1 MNMTDIDGIDLN
13 ALLQNI
19 KPNIVT
25 PKLDEV
31 VAVSNQ
37 KKPKT
42 IAHIIVKA
50 MHASLDN
57 PVTKDVVHNGVI
69 HKIKYFDIEPLMSNI
84 WPSISLM
91 ILQLSYGEQCTI
103 IEAIYPEK
111 IQLTAKA
118 FAINFT
124 PDVATTNI
132 KIENDSEITDKL
144 DSVNAGIATIMAMLR
159 KQGTGV
165 AHPDQVKRE
174 MAYMKDLVTT
184 ERDSRL
190 FAEQTKRAQDA
201 AKYRDGFTNE

>member
-1 MNMTDIDGIDLN
+1 
-13 ALLQNI
+13 
-19 KPNIVT
+19 
-25 PKLDEV
+25 
-31 VAVSNQ
+31 
-37 KKPKT
+37 
-42 IAHIIVKA
+42 

-165 AHPDQVKRE
+165 AHPDHVKRE
-174 MAYMKDLVTT
+174 MAYMKDLVTA

>member
-37 KKPKT
+37 KKPKI

-174 MAYMKDLVTT
+174 MAYMKDLVTA

>member
-1 MNMTDIDGIDLN
+1 MTDIDGIDLN

-42 IAHIIVKA
+42 IAHIIVKT

-144 DSVNAGIATIMAMLR
+144 DSLNAGIATIMAMLR
-159 KQGTGV
+159 KQGTGG
-165 AHPDQVKRE
+165 AHPDRVKRE
-174 MAYMKDLVTT
+174 MAYMKDLVTA

-201 AKYRDGFTNE
+201 AKYRDGLTNE